1 MDITPNAVD
10 HLNYAQYFPICV
22 FLQAESHNEVKEL
35 RQKYA
40 KHLKAKSSKRLFE
53 SAIKLNSQY
62 SHLFTANV
70 PLESA
75 HWFKRLKEVIE
86 TQQSCPLWIPQEL
99 EANKSQTLTT
109 CANSFDFGL
118 QQQKFVA
125 KQDLLL
131 QQVEC
136 KQLDDNF
143 ELPMYSISGRGM
155 SGAASTYSLYEDQ
168 NYRSSFAS
176 ESDGCVSQQE
186 KAGDSACHPIY
197 STNFQSRSHSVFFNQ
212 SEVNQREPESSIPE
226 KPDPRITRVL
236 SDSSLS
242 NPTQSNFR
250 QQSPNTEKAE
260 TQNTLLV
267 KTANRQIK
275 SPESCSQSM
284 SNSFNNETVSRNLT

>member
-22 FLQAESHNEVKEL
+22 YLQAESHSEVKEL

-53 SAIKLNSQY
+53 SAAKLSSQY

-70 PLESA
+70 ALESA

-86 TQQSCPLWIPQEL
+86 AQQNCPLWISQDIESN
-99 EANKSQTLTT
+99 ESQTQNSATS
-109 CANSFDFGL
+109 ANSFDFGL

-125 KQDLLL
+125 KQSLLL
-131 QQVEC
+131 QQVER
-136 KQLDDNF
+136 KQFDDNF
-143 ELPMYSISGRGM
+143 ELPMYSMSGRGM

-176 ESDGCVSQQE
+176 ESDGCVSQQDKVNE
-186 KAGDSACHPIY
+186 STCHPIY

-212 SEVNQREPESSIPE
+212 ESETKPDSSTPD

-236 SDSSLS
+236 SDSSLA
-242 NPTQSNFR
+242 NPSQSHFN
-250 QQSPNTEKAE
+250 QGSTNNCAEKAE
-260 TQNTLLV
+260 TQNSFLV
-267 KTANRQIK
+267 KAANRQAT
-275 SPESCSQSM
+275 SPETSCVHPP
-284 SNSFNNETVSRNLT
+284 SNSLNNETVS